1 MTRTFDNEN
10 SSSIIKAEEMV
21 FTPFGPT
28 PSQGRGYKMKG
39 KVGSNKGYQAS
50 SSDQNKSSSLLDLS
64 LLSNSYTVASPSLKY
79 SSTQNSVESDQTEYQ
94 YVAFQQQSEN
104 SESVQYKQQEQ
115 NTFQSEQIQHQNVI
129 QEQQHFSMEQ
139 QQSYSENE
147 SNYQEKVIKDFHQQA
162 YSLQK
167 EEQLYS
173 KQEFSRKEEALEKI
187 ETASPKSYNQS
198 PFSFK
203 RPTAFN
209 KANGSFGS
217 FGSQLNLASMKEE
230 NTLFKMKNVEEMY
243 NRNCTQQALQSSE
256 ANLHLCED
264 QSVQNSSQTM
274 NELKMFSTTTK
285 CSELFSQESESYES
299 SSYRIAQNSLES
311 KSTNIA
317 ESNEGLTYSN
327 DVLDERDHFSAV
339 CRYET
344 STKSCN
350 DDKDMCQADIER
362 DDENEE
368 DIEDDVKEYSVEAK
382 IIVNP
387 NTGEKEVTTWD
398 NDLGHEIIRDKTVY
412 KTESNCKDRTEKT
425 EKSTQDNSDFMNE
438 VMSLGLVQQNFNSTE
453 FFGQSQHQILT
464 EESLNQGKQIYEQG
478 EICEEEYEKM
488 EESEMHMNEE
498 KVEYSR
504 ENEDVK
510 DYSELFIKEEQKTVI
525 NSCIEELEKS
535 TVIDSKT
542 ESILNGEKEYEDV
555 NFQTEKIIDTEDLEH
570 VHVKSYKNEERRL
583 SFQHQTQTDEIIQMC
598 EQVGNIIEEKM
609 MTTCSMD
616 SNMTTTTTSTE
627 LKDESI
633 RVNVDE
639 NLLEENTI
647 QTDVRES
654 KSTEEHQDH
663 VGSDEMSSSFF
674 LTETDDTH
682 RSQTMNKRQRNRTI
696 DYHNLPSLYW
706 EASVQ
711 NYHEKKFTQNT
722 SEIVTESITENV
734 SHEVQTE
741 DNVQNDSNLAKDGLS
756 IILQK

>member
-1 MTRTFDNEN
+1 
-10 SSSIIKAEEMV
+10 
-21 FTPFGPT
+21 
-28 PSQGRGYKMKG
+28 MKG
-39 KVGSNKGYQAS
+39 KVGSSSKGYQVS

-64 LLSNSYTVASPSLKY
+64 LLSNSHTVASPSLKY
-79 SSTQNSVESDQTEYQ
+79 SSTQNSVESDQSEYQ
-94 YVAFQQQSEN
+94 YVAFQQQSEK
-104 SESVQYKQQEQ
+104 SESVQYKQQQQLQQQQLEQ
-115 NTFQSEQIQHQNVI
+115 NTLQSEHIQQHQYQQKNVL
-129 QEQQHFSMEQ
+129 QEQQQFSIQQ
-139 QQSYSENE
+139 QQSHSEYCENE
-147 SNYQEKVIKDFHQQA
+147 SNFQEKVFKDLQQQEYCHQEQQQ
-162 YSLQK
+162 YSR
-167 EEQLYS
+167 
-173 KQEFSRKEEALEKI
+173 QETSRKEEVLEKI

-256 ANLHLCED
+256 NNLHIFEE
-264 QSVQNSSQTM
+264 QSVQNISQTM
-274 NELKMFSTTTK
+274 NESKMFSTTTK
-285 CSELFSQESESYES
+285 CSELFSQESENYES
-299 SSYRIAQNSLES
+299 SSYRIAQNSEES
-311 KSTNIA
+311 ENIKSTNIA

-362 DDENEE
+362 DDETEE

-398 NDLGHEIIRDKTVY
+398 NELGHEITRDKTVD
-412 KTESNCKDRTEKT
+412 KSESNYEDKIECK
-425 EKSTQDNSDFMNE
+425 TQENSEFMNE

-453 FFGQSQHQILT
+453 YFGQSQQQILT
-464 EESLNQGKQIYEQG
+464 EESLNQEQFYEQS
-478 EICEEEYEKM
+478 ENCEEEYEKM

-535 TVIDSKT
+535 TVIDNKT
-542 ESILNGEKEYEDV
+542 ESILDVEKEYEDV

-583 SFQHQTQTDEIIQMC
+583 SFQHQTQADEIIQMC
-598 EQVGNIIEEKM
+598 EQVENIIEEKM
-609 MTTCSMD
+609 MKTCSMD

-627 LKDESI
+627 SI
-633 RVNVDE
+633 RVNVEE
-639 NLLEENTI
+639 NLLEENAN
-647 QTDVRES
+647 QTDARES

-674 LTETDDTH
+674 LTETDDSH
-682 RSQTMNKRQRNRTI
+682 RSQAMNKRQRNRTI

-711 NYHEKKFTQNT
+711 NYHEKKFTQNP
-722 SEIVTESITENV
+722 SEIVNESVTENV

-741 DNVQNDSNLAKDGLS
+741 DSVQSDSNLAKDGLS